1 MQIIEQCTIAKNP
14 TAGNEDGIVVTND
27 FIAVIDGSTSKSN
40 WKINLNMSNGR
51 YCMMLISQFISQCRY
66 DITLE
71 EMCNEVTLFVR
82 NHYPNHCL
90 SEVENHPE
98 ARMAASCAIYS
109 RHHNEI
115 WMIGDCFCLLNGICY
130 DNPKPYEDLLAQKR
144 AEIII
149 QLLASG
155 QATKEELRDNDLG
168 RKAILEEMIITMRN
182 QNKTYSV
189 IDGFSIPL
197 NKVKIISLPPKPTE
211 IVLATDGYPI
221 LMPTHSESEE
231 ALRQQAE
238 NDPLNIG
245 TFKATKA
252 FKNGSK
258 SFDDRTYIRFFSA
271 KNE

>member
-40 WKINLNMSNGR
+40 WQINPDMSNGR

-71 EMCNEVTLFVR
+71 ELCTDITLFVR
-82 NHYPNHCL
+82 KHYPEDRL
-90 SEVENHPE
+90 SEVDVHPE

-115 WMIGDCFCLLNGICY
+115 WMIGDCFCLYNGVCH
-130 DNPKPYEDLLAQKR
+130 DNPKPFEEMLATKR
-144 AEIII
+144 AEIIK
-149 QLLASG
+149 QLING
-155 QATKEELRDNDLG
+155 CHATKEELRDNDLG
-168 RKAILEEMIITMRN
+168 RKAILEEMISTMRY

-197 NKVKIISLPPKPTE
+197 DKVKIISLPPNPTE

-221 LMPTHSESEE
+221 LMTTLSESEE
-231 ALRQQAE
+231 ALKQQAE
-238 NDPLNIG
+238 NDPLNIE

-252 FKNGSK
+252 FRNGSN

-271 KNE
+271 KN